1 MFINWQIML
10 STFTMIFLAE
20 IGDKTQLATFAFATR
35 SKSSLSVFIGAS
47 SALVLTTLIA
57 VIMGGIIGRIVPE
70 KIIKIAAGL
79 LFIGF
84 GVATIVDVVKK

>member
-20 IGDKTQLATFAFATR
+20 IGDKTQLVTFAFATR
-35 SKSSLSVFIGAS
+35 SKSPLSVFIGAS

-57 VIMGGIIGRIVPE
+57 IIMGGIIGKIVPE

-84 GVATIVDVVKK
+84 GVVTIVGVVKK